1 MKSKFLNL
9 DLKDL
14 LKGAIVAVVTALLT
28 GLYELITAGGDLTWL
43 NLKPVLLTSL
53 AALIS
58 YLLKNMFTNSDGEI
72 LSREKQKYKG
82 SGGSF
87 KTLLL
92 VGMLFFSPVILSAQY
107 LAPRGDPEPA
117 KKVSP
122 WSGFFQPVKNDI
134 FTLKVMEDPVP
145 PSAWIFRPTVEVS
158 AMQLIISDTPGKVFD
173 VSSFQS
179 VGMGISYSHFIEV
192 NGLPYNNYGFSFFAL
207 FDAIPR
213 ETTSFNISPVAAVNA
228 LEILNFGAG
237 YSIGTNKFFLLVG
250 LSYNFK

>member
-1 MKSKFLNL
+1 MKSKFLSL

-43 NLKPVLLTSL
+43 NFKPVLLTSL

-58 YLLKNMFTNSDGEI
+58 YLLKNMFTNSEGDI
-72 LSREKQKYKG
+72 LVAEKKKKG
-82 SGGSF
+82 FGGSIRI
-87 KTLLL
+87 TVM
-92 VGMLFFSPVILSAQY
+92 VGMLMLLPFGLQAQY
-107 LAPRGDPEPA
+107 LTPREAPEPVR
-117 KKVSP
+117 KQSP
-122 WSGFFQPVKNDI
+122 WEGLFRPVSNDI
-134 FTLKVMEDPVP
+134 FVRKAVGDIAPAVWL
-145 PSAWIFRPTVEVS
+145 FRPTVEVS
-158 AMQLIISDTPGKVFD
+158 AMQLIFSDTPGKVFD

-179 VGMGISYSHFIEV
+179 VGMGLSYSHFIEV

-213 ETTSFNISPVAAVNA
+213 ETISFNVSPVVAVNA
-228 LEILNFGAG
+228 LEFLNFGAG